1 MGTGMKNTLRR
12 KEIESKRDDNGE
24 AGLLVNLQSRTKQNR
39 RTAKIRA
46 MESASPFHEPQP
58 LTLHC
63 HPATPASFVQ
73 TIEARARLTPEG
85 GVNLTFTLRGDMAR
99 LRIPEPGQPGKTGT
113 LWEHTCFE
121 AFFSLRGAS
130 AYREFNFSPAGACG
144 EWAAYDFADYRLP
157 AASTPFTQGSFPP
170 PRLTAA
176 RSSGR
181 LQLNV
186 LLEQSSLPDNPAGQ
200 PLDLALSAVVEAA
213 DTQEDAH
220 SYWALHHTAARPDFH
235 RRDTFILQLLP
246 QA

>member
-12 KEIESKRDDNGE
+12 KEIESNRDDNGE

-46 MESASPFHEPQP
+46 MESASPFHEPHP
-58 LTLHC
+58 LRLHC

-85 GVNLTFTLRGDMAR
+85 GVNLAFTLRGDMAR
-99 LRIPEPGQPGKTGT
+99 LRIPEPGQPGKTGK

-130 AYREFNFSPAGACG
+130 AYREFNFSPAGQ
-144 EWAAYDFADYRLP
+144 WAGYAFSGYRQPEEKSPFAEN
-157 AASTPFTQGSFPP
+157 SIPP
-170 PRLTAA
+170 PLITTRRFA
-176 RSSGR
+176 GR
-181 LQLNV
+181 LELDALIDRNG
-186 LLEQSSLPDNPAGQ
+186 LPENPAGH
-200 PLDLALSAVVEAA
+200 PLDIALSAVVEAT
-213 DTQEDAH
+213 DTQEHAH